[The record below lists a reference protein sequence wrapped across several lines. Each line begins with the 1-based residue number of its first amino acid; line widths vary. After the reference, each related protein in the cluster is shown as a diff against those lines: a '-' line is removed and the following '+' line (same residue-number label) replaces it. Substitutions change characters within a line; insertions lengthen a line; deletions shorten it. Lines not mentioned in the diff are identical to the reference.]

1 MRKIALL
8 AAATIGTGLLGTG
21 LLGMTPAM
29 AQPTLQ
35 FGIGPD
41 GRPQV
46 GVRDPQREEYERRER
61 WRQRREAERDRAFE
75 EGRRYGTYESRRYGT
90 YESCRNI
97 TIEEQDRRGRT
108 ITRRIR
114 RCD

>member
-1 MRKIALL
+1 MRIFAFMS
-8 AAATIGTGLLGTG
+8 AVAVGSGLLIA
-21 LLGMTPAM
+21 TPSL

-46 GVRDPQREEYERRER
+46 GVRDPQQEEYERRER
-61 WRQRREAERDRAFE
+61 WRQRREAERERSYE
-75 EGRRYGTYESRRYGT
+75 RGRRDAQRYGV
-90 YESCRNI
+90 YEQRCRNI
-97 TIEEQDRRGRT
+97 TIEERDRWGR
-108 ITRRIR
+108 IEVRQVR

>member
-8 AAATIGTGLLGTG
+8 AAAAIGSSFLVSA
-21 LLGMTPAM
+21 PSV
-29 AQPTLQ
+29 AQPSLQ

-61 WRQRREAERDRAFE
+61 WRQRREAERERAYE
-75 EGRRYGTYESRRYGT
+75 EGRRDAARNRGSRTYGEN
-90 YESCRNI
+90 CRNI
-97 TIEEQDRRGRT
+97 TIEEEDRRGRT
-108 ITRRIR
+108 VTRRIR

>member
-8 AAATIGTGLLGTG
+8 AAAAIGTSLFVT
-21 LLGMTPAM
+21 TPSI

-46 GVRDPQREEYERRER
+46 GVRDPQQEEYERRER
-61 WRQRREAERDRAFE
+61 WRQRRDAERERAYE
-75 EGRRYGTYESRRYGT
+75 RGRRDAQRYGV
-90 YESCRNI
+90 YEQRCRNI
-97 TIEEQDRRGRT
+97 TIEERDRWGR
-108 ITRRIR
+108 IEVRQVR